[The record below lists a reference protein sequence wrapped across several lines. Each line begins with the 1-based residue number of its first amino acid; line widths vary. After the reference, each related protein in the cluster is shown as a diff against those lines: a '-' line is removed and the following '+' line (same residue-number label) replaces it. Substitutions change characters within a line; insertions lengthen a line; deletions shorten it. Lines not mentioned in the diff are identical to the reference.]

1 MSETLMTAEEF
12 SKAED
17 LGDYYRVRVDA
28 RDLNYEKYFE
38 DGNTQIHQ
46 DQSFTSDNTVQLNRE
61 EIKELLLKQAYVMEA
76 LQAAKQH

>member
-1 MSETLMTAEEF
+1 MSDLKVIIE
-12 SKAED
+12 KA
-17 LGDYYRVRVDA
+17 
-28 RDLNYEKYFE
+28 EKYFE

-76 LQAAKQH
+76 LRSKS